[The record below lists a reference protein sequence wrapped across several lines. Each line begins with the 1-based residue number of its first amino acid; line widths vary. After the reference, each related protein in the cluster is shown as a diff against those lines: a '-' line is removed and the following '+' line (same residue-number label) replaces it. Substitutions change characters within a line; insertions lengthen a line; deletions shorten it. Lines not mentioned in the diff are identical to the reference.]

1 MDMTEQK
8 NDFGVGSVEQ
18 NIIRMAVPMTVA
30 QILNLLYNLVDRM
43 YIGHIPGASSL
54 ALTGVGI
61 TFPIISM
68 ITAFANL
75 FGMGGAPLCSMAR
88 GRRDYDAAKR
98 YMQNAFWMLLAAGVV
113 LTVTGYVI
121 EKPLLYAL
129 GASSVTYPY
138 ASSYLRIYLL
148 GNMFV
153 MVGIGMNPFINA
165 QGFGTMGMVTVGL
178 GALVNIILD
187 PLFIFV
193 FHMGVEGAAIATIIA
208 QFLSALWVLFFL
220 TGEKPDL
227 RLKICWRKPEF
238 TVVKEIVS
246 LGLSNFFML
255 FTNSL
260 VQVVCNRQ
268 LQLYGG
274 DLYVGVMT
282 VLISVRDVATMVVNG
297 ITSGAQ
303 PVISFNYGAQK
314 KDRVKQGIRF
324 MVTICSIYTCLMWIM
339 TLTFPEA
346 FIRLFNS
353 DVELVAAAVPSMHLY
368 FFGFCFMA
376 LQFTGQASFQALG
389 EAKYAIFFSIFR
401 KVIIVVPLTILLP
414 MIPALGLNGVF
425 IAEPVSNLVG
435 GCASFFTMLY
445 VIWFHKLKED

>member
-1 MDMTEQK
+1 
-8 NDFGVGSVEQ
+8 
-18 NIIRMAVPMTVA
+18 
-30 QILNLLYNLVDRM
+30 
-43 YIGHIPGASSL
+43 
-54 ALTGVGI
+54 
-61 TFPIISM
+61 
-68 ITAFANL
+68 
-75 FGMGGAPLCSMAR
+75 
-88 GRRDYDAAKR
+88 
-98 YMQNAFWMLLAAGVV
+98 
-113 LTVTGYVI
+113 
-121 EKPLLYAL
+121 
-129 GASSVTYPY
+129 
-138 ASSYLRIYLL
+138 
-148 GNMFV
+148 
-153 MVGIGMNPFINA
+153 
-165 QGFGTMGMVTVGL
+165 
-178 GALVNIILD
+178 
-187 PLFIFV
+187 
-193 FHMGVEGAAIATIIA
+193 MGVEGAAIATIIA

-324 MVTICSIYTCLMWIM
+324 MVTICIIYTCLMWIM

-353 DVELVAAAVPSMHLY
+353 DAELVAAAVPSMHLY

-445 VIWFHKLKED
+445 VVWFHKLKED